1 VVTLQAGETGE
12 GSVLL
17 GFDEHVGPNPSVAVF
32 FFLTERSSRFTLLP
46 DPCVDPRKK
55 VRCLTFVLQVHL
67 ATD

>member
-32 FFLTERSSRFTLLP
+32 FFFEQSDHHDSRYCPIL
-46 DPCVDPRKK
+46 V
-55 VRCLTFVLQVHL
+55 
-67 ATD
+67 